1 MPELPEVET
10 IVRSLAPN
18 VENHTI
24 LDAQPLHHLR
34 NSRILTLTRAGKF
47 LLFTLDH
54 GYLAIHLRMTG
65 KLLWNTPPGPYT
77 RATFTLDNGALTF
90 DDVRRFGRLTWS
102 AELPAHVAALAP
114 DPFQLTPS
122 AFAALL
128 ISRRA
133 RLKPLLLNQQF
144 LAGLGNIY
152 VDEALHR
159 ARLHPLTP
167 ANSLTPA
174 RARRLHA
181 AILDTLTEAIAAG
194 GSSIS
199 DYVDA
204 QGRPGS
210 FQLLHRVYARA
221 GQPCLACATPIV
233 RITAGQRGTHF
244 CPRCQRLPQ
253 EPDGIRPR
261 IPSTLAL

>member
-10 IVRSLAPN
+10 IRRTLAPH
-18 VENHTI
+18 VENHVI
-24 LDAQPLHHLR
+24 VDAQPHAHL
-34 NSRILTLTRAGKF
+34 NGHRILRLGRAGKY

-65 KLLWNTPPGPYT
+65 KLLWNGPAGPHT
-77 RATFTLDNGALTF
+77 RAKFTLDNGTVTF
-90 DDVRRFGRLTWS
+90 DDVRRFGRITWS
-102 AELPAHVAALAP
+102 AELPAAIAELAP
-114 DPFQLTPS
+114 DPFQLTPE

-128 ISRRA
+128 QTRRM
-133 RLKPLLLNQQF
+133 RIKPLLLDQHF

-159 ARLHPLTP
+159 AGVHPLTL
-167 ANSLTPA
+167 AHGLTPT

-181 AILDTLTEAIAAG
+181 AIVETLTEAISAG

-199 DYVDA
+199 DYVDG
-204 QGRPGS
+204 QGRAGT

-221 GQPCLACATPIV
+221 GRPCLTCGTPIV
-233 RITAGQRGTHF
+233 RITVGQRGTHI
-244 CPRCQRLPQ
+244 CPRCQP
-253 EPDGIRPR
+253 
-261 IPSTLAL
+261 LARKFRMESAR

>member
-10 IVRSLAPN
+10 IVRTLAPF

-24 LDAQPLHHLR
+24 LDAHPHYQLQNR
-34 NSRILTLTRAGKF
+34 RILTLTRAGKF

-54 GYLAIHLRMTG
+54 GFLAIHLRMTG
-65 KLLWNTPPGPYT
+65 KLLWNAPHGPYT
-77 RATFTLDNGALTF
+77 RAIFTLDNGTLTF
-90 DDVRRFGRLTWS
+90 EDVRRFGRITWS
-102 AELPAHVAALAP
+102 AELPANVAALAP
-114 DPFQLTPS
+114 DPFQLTPP
-122 AFAALL
+122 AFAAVLQ
-128 ISRRA
+128 SRRTA
-133 RLKPLLLNQQF
+133 LKPLLLNQHF

-167 ANSLTPA
+167 ANTINPA

-181 AILDTLTEAIAAG
+181 AILETLTEAIAAG

-204 QGRPGS
+204 QGRAGT

-221 GQPCLACATPIV
+221 GLPCPTCSTPII
-233 RITAGQRGTHF
+233 RITVAQRGTHL
-244 CPRCQRLPQ
+244 CPRCQR
-253 EPDGIRPR
+253 
-261 IPSTLAL
+261 A